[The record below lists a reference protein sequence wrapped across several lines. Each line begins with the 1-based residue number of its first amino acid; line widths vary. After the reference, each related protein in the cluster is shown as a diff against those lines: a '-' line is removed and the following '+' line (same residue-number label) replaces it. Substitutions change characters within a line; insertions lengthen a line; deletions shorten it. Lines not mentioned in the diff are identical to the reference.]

1 MELTKLNIELPKE
14 KGAFQTTAILRG
26 EEAAVEAVVG
36 AIATNR
42 IAGQTMSKLRR
53 TFYQP
58 PVGGRTGESME
69 MAATPGHNQTANGG
83 GGESPACGKSNG
95 VQQIK
100 AIPPLLSIVYVRVK
114 VTTKEINLSYV
125 LLVR

>member
-26 EEAAVEAVVG
+26 EEAVVGAVVG
-36 AIATNR
+36 AIVTNR

-58 PVGGRTGESME
+58 PVGGKTGESME

-100 AIPPLLSIVYVRVK
+100 AIPPLLSIYVRVK